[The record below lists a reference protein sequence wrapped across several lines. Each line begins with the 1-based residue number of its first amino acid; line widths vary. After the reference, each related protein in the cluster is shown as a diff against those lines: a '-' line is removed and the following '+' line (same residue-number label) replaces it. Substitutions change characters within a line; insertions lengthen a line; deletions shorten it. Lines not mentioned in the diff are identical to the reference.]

1 MADIRFGTDGIRG
14 HAGTDL
20 TIDVARRL
28 GSAAARVLDTDTFV
42 VGRDTRESGP
52 DLLAGLAGGFA
63 SAGANTL
70 DLGVVPTPT
79 VAWVAGDRGVGGAM
93 ISASHNPWQD
103 NGIKLF
109 GPSGRKLS
117 DQQQSAIEKL
127 LNANDAASPTELGAD
142 APNASFEDIA
152 SSAEGWRSSVERST
166 DVRLDGLTV
175 VIDAANGAASAF
187 AGEILTSLGADTRTM
202 FNQPDGRNINEACGS
217 THPEAL
223 AAAVLAN
230 NADVGIALD
239 GDADRLV
246 AVDANGAI
254 VDGDH
259 IMAILALDLAAR
271 GDLANNTLVV
281 TVMSN
286 LGLHRAM
293 ADAGIS
299 TVVTPVG
306 DRSILEAIEAGSS
319 NFGGEQSGHLI
330 FGDIASTGDGCL
342 SAVQLLAA
350 LTRAERSLAEMAAA
364 AMTSFPQVLKN
375 VPVSE
380 KLPDIAERVDGE
392 IAAVEAALGDS
403 GRVLVRASGT
413 EPVVRV
419 MVEAETESA
428 AGDACDRLCEVIA
441 DRFG

>member
-1 MADIRFGTDGIRG
+1 MAEIRFGTDGIRG
-14 HAGTDL
+14 LAGSDL
-20 TIDVARRL
+20 TADVARRL
-28 GSAAARVLDTDTFV
+28 GRAAAQVLDTDSFV

-52 DLLAGLAGGFA
+52 ELLAALADGFA
-63 SAGANTL
+63 QAQGSTL
-70 DLGVVPTPT
+70 DLGVAPTPA
-79 VAWVAGDRGVGGAM
+79 VAWLAAQRQVGGAM
-93 ISASHNPWQD
+93 ISASHNPWHD

-109 GPSGRKLS
+109 APSGRKLS
-117 DQQQSAIEKL
+117 DEQQKAIETL
-127 LNANDAASPTELGAD
+127 INDGATPAPAEHAVSLVDIGAD
-142 APNASFEDIA
+142 AAGWQASV
-152 SSAEGWRSSVERST
+152 VEST
-166 DVRLDGLTV
+166 DVSLDGLRV
-175 VIDAANGAASAF
+175 VVDAANGAASAF
-187 AGEILTSLGADTRTM
+187 AGHILTALGADVITL
-202 FNQPDGRNINEACGS
+202 FDQPDGRNINKACGS
-217 THPEAL
+217 THPQAL
-223 AAAVLAN
+223 AQAVVAN

-246 AVDANGAI
+246 AVDAQGSI

-259 IMAILALDLAAR
+259 LMAILALDLAAR
-271 GDLANNTLVV
+271 SALTNNTLVV

-293 ADAGIS
+293 ADAGIA

-306 DRSILEAIEAGSS
+306 DRSVLEALEGGAS

-330 FGDIASTGDGCL
+330 FGDLAATGDGCL

-350 LTRAERSLAEMAAA
+350 LTRSQRTLADLASS

-375 VPVSE
+375 VPVTE
-380 KLPDIAERVDGE
+380 KLPDIAKRVHGE
-392 IAAVEAALGDS
+392 IAAIEAALGDS

-419 MVEAETESA
+419 MVEAQTEA
-428 AGDACDRLCEVIA
+428 AANDACDRLCEVIA

>member
-20 TIDVARRL
+20 TVDVARRL

-52 DLLAGLAGGFA
+52 DLLAGLADGFA
-63 SAGANTL
+63 AAGGATV
-70 DLGVVPTPT
+70 DLGVVPTPA
-79 VAWVAGDRGVGGAM
+79 VAWVAGDHGVGGAM

-109 GPSGRKLS
+109 GPRGRKLS
-117 DQQQSAIEKL
+117 DDQQTAIEAL
-127 LNANDAASPTELGAD
+127 LNGSDATVATTVATTPAATPEIAANAA
-142 APNASFEDIA
+142 
-152 SSAEGWRSSVERST
+152 GWQTSVEQST
-166 DVRLDGLTV
+166 DVRFDGMRV
-175 VIDAANGAASAF
+175 VVDAANGAASDFGA
-187 AGEILTSLGADTRTM
+187 AILASLGADVVAM
-202 FNQPDGRNINEACGS
+202 FDKPDGRNINEACGS
-217 THPEAL
+217 THPQAL
-223 AAAVLAN
+223 AAAVTAN
-230 NADVGIALD
+230 SAHVGIALD
-239 GDADRLV
+239 GDADRLL
-246 AVDANGAI
+246 AVDANGTV

-259 IMAILALDLAAR
+259 IMAIVALDMAAR
-271 GDLANNTLVV
+271 SKLANNTLVV

-293 ADAGIS
+293 ADAGIT

-306 DRSILEAIEAGSS
+306 DRSILEAIEAGAS

-330 FGDIASTGDGCL
+330 FGDLAATGDGCL

-350 LTRAERSLAEMAAA
+350 LTRSERSLADLAAT

-375 VPVSE
+375 VPVTQ
-380 KLPDIAERVDGE
+380 KLPDIADQVEGE

-428 AGDACDRLCEVIA
+428 ASDACDRLCAVIA

>member
-1 MADIRFGTDGIRG
+1 MAGS
-14 HAGTDL
+14 DL
-20 TIDVARRL
+20 TVDVARRL
-28 GSAAARVLDTDTFV
+28 GRAAAQVLDTDTFV

-52 DLLAGLAGGFA
+52 ELLAGLAHGFA
-63 SAGANTL
+63 QANGVAL
-70 DLGVVPTPT
+70 DLGVVPTPA
-79 VAWVAGDRGVGGAM
+79 VAWIAAERQVGGAM

-117 DQQQSAIEKL
+117 DAQQSAIETV
-127 LNANDAASPTELGAD
+127 LNAPAGPVDTAAAQAAEPGDMAVDLASIAD
-142 APNASFEDIA
+142 QAAGW
-152 SSAEGWRSSVERST
+152 SSSLVQSVDGS
-166 DVRLDGLTV
+166 LDGLRV

-187 AGEILTSLGADTRTM
+187 AGDILSSLGVEAISM
-202 FNQPDGRNINEACGS
+202 FDQPDGRNINEECGS
-217 THPEAL
+217 THPQAL
-223 AAAVLAN
+223 ARAVVAN
-230 NADVGIALD
+230 DADAGIALD

-246 AVDANGAI
+246 AVDATGNI

-259 IMAILALDLAAR
+259 IMAILALDMAAR
-271 GDLANNTLVV
+271 DKLTNNTLVV

-293 ADAGIS
+293 ADAGID
-299 TVVTPVG
+299 TVITAVG
-306 DRSILEAIEAGSS
+306 DRSVLEAIESGAS
-319 NFGGEQSGHLI
+319 NFGGEQSGHII
-330 FGDIASTGDGCL
+330 FGDIAATGDGCL
-342 SAVQLLAA
+342 SAVQLLRA
-350 LTRAERSLAEMAAA
+350 LRRSGQPLADLSAA

-380 KLPDIAERVDGE
+380 KLPDIADQVDRE
-392 IAAVEAALGDS
+392 IAAVEAALGNS

-419 MVEAETESA
+419 MIEAETQSA
-428 AGDACDRLCEVIA
+428 ATDACDRLCEVIA